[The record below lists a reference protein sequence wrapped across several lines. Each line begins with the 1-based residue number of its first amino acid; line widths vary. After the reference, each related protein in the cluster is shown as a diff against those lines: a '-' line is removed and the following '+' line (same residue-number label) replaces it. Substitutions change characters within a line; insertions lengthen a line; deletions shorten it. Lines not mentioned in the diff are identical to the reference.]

1 MRQLSLSILFL
12 FLLQGCFLSENPIKT
27 SMKNDNFLT
36 EILKNKE
43 EYEIQIAYTE
53 ITRDKD
59 GKPVFRD
66 FEFQVDEEK
75 YFYPASTIKLPI
87 IVLTLDKI
95 NELRA
100 TGVDITP
107 KSKILISS
115 IHEENNQVQKDSITS
130 FQNLIADVFLVSDNS
145 ASNVLIDFI
154 GYNNFNAKMAK
165 VGFKNTYLNHKFN
178 PDPYVKN
185 NWQIKTVKN
194 EIISSNEDQI
204 IITAE
209 QNTLGLKKGKNRFQN
224 GKVVPGAIDFS
235 QKNRSSITDMHNI
248 LKRIIFPLK
257 FDKDKTFNL
266 NVEDYDFLRYWM
278 SRFTYEDIGDKFKTE
293 KKYFDSYNKFFIHG
307 EDTIVNDRNIR
318 VYNKIGQAFG
328 TSVDNAYIKNYQD
341 DVEFFLTATIY
352 TNKNKTINDNVYEY
366 NQTAIPFLSKLSKS
380 IYSRLSK

>member
-36 EILKNKE
+36 EILKNKD

-53 ITRDKD
+53 IIRDKD

-75 YFYPASTIKLPI
+75 YFYPASTTKLPI

-100 TGVDITP
+100 KGIDISP

-115 IHEENNQVQKDSITS
+115 IHEESNQVQKDSITS

-165 VGFKNTYLNHKFN
+165 AGFKNTYLNHKFN

-185 NWQIKTVKN
+185 NWQIKTIKN
-194 EIISSNEDQI
+194 EIISSNENQI

-224 GKVVPGAIDFS
+224 GNVVPGAFDFS

-257 FDKDKTFNL
+257 FDKDNTFNL

-278 SRFTYEDIGDKFKTE
+278 SRFTYEDIGEKFKTE

-352 TNKNKTINDNVYEY
+352 TNKNKTINDDVYEY
-366 NQTAIPFLSKLSKS
+366 NQIAIPFLSKLSKS
-380 IYSRLSK
+380 IYSSLSE